1 MHRAAKCMPSATS
14 DLPEP
19 VGVFKID
26 MVAGQEVHNGLFL
39 MRPWFDAFD
48 VFHPAEESFVDVIG
62 RKIPFASVAVPFGGQ
77 PPQGSVF
84 LLVSHNAQS
93 T

>member
-1 MHRAAKCMPSATS
+1 MHAERHQRFART
-14 DLPEP
+14 
-19 VGVFKID
+19 GRGIQNH

>member
-1 MHRAAKCMPSATS
+1 MHAERHQRFART
-14 DLPEP
+14 
-19 VGVFKID
+19 GRGIQNH

-39 MRPWFDAFD
+39 MRPRLDALD
-48 VFHPAEESFVDVIG
+48 VFHPAEEPFVDVVG

-77 PPQGSVF
+77 PPQEFVF